1 MHRPVPQHHKV
12 AHSRL
17 QFLRAIS
24 QGLGAHTEAFQFTSD
39 DNSDDDDDVD
49 STPSATATA
58 SVTAAAA
65 TATSHVWRLPH
76 RTTQSNFVNGRIH
89 TDGRT
94 SGVNSIFFGE
104 GQI

>member
-1 MHRPVPQHHKV
+1 MHRQVRQRGDIQNR
-12 AHSRL
+12 SFSERL
-17 QFLRAIS
+17 AS
-24 QGLGAHTEAFQFTSD
+24 LGACTEAFQFSSD